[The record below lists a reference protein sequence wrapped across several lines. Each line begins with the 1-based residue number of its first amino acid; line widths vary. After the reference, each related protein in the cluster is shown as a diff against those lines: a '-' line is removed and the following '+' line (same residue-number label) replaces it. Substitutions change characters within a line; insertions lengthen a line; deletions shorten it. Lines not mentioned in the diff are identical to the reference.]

1 VIPTQVGELTFKKFQ
16 NVNEHLLT
24 GYLDFE
30 TTHEQHEILCHV
42 CDELR
47 ERSFSK
53 LFKKKI
59 YKTCIK
65 QKHPKPS
72 SFLCDGCLK
81 DYHTMVTSSTCKH
94 KKIEYTRDGEKYEF
108 STCHDC
114 HTNLQSQIKCDHT
127 KTQTLTNLEP
137 ISYNFK

>member
-1 VIPTQVGELTFKKFQ
+1 VVPTQVGELTFDNFQ

-30 TTHEQHEILCHV
+30 TTHTRHEILCHV

-53 LFKKKI
+53 SFKKKI
-59 YKTCIK
+59 AKTCIEE
-65 QKHPKPS
+65 KHPKVS
-72 SFLCDGCLK
+72 HSLCDGCLK
-81 DYHTMVTSSTCKH
+81 EYHSMVISSKCKH
-94 KKIEYTRDGEKYEF
+94 KKIEYMRDGVTYEF
-108 STCHDC
+108 PTCRDC
-114 HTNLQSQIKCDHT
+114 HINLQSDIKCDHP

-137 ISYNFK
+137 ISYNFR